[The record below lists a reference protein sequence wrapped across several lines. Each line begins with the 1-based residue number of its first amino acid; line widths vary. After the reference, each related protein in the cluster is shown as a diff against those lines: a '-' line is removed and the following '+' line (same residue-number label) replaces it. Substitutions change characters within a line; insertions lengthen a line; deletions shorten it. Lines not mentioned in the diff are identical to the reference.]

1 MIPIVLNL
9 SGRVCVVVGGGAVGQ
24 RKAQAVLAAG
34 GRVRLICREP
44 RDARLSHPRLEWITA
59 EYKPGQLEGA
69 SLVFAAASGEVNR
82 QVVADAHARGLLV
95 NCADDPEEG
104 DFILPAVLR
113 RGELTIAVSSGGAS
127 PMLAQAIRDRLE
139 GQFDAVFALWAQL
152 LAEFRPQILQ
162 RVADRER
169 RQQLLARLC
178 RLEWLERLR
187 QEGGDAVRLAMQA
200 EIDALVVDGA
210 QRL

>member
-9 SGRVCVVVGGGAVGQ
+9 SGRLCVVVGGGAVGQ
-24 RKAQAVLAAG
+24 RKVQAILAAG
-34 GRVRLICREP
+34 GRVRLVCREP
-44 RDARLSHPRLEWITA
+44 RDPRLSHPRLEWITA
-59 EYKPGQLEGA
+59 DYQPEQLEGA
-69 SLVFAAASGEVNR
+69 NLVFAAATGEVNR
-82 QVVADAHARGLLV
+82 QVVVDAHARGLLV
-95 NCADDPEEG
+95 NCADEPDEG

-113 RGELTIAVSSGGAS
+113 RGELTIAVSTGGAS
-127 PMLAQAIRDRLE
+127 PMLAQVIRDRLE
-139 GQFDAVFALWAQL
+139 GEFDANFALWTRL

-162 RVADRER
+162 RVTDRER

-187 QEGGDAVRLAMQA
+187 RDGGDAVRAAMQA
-200 EIDALVVDGA
+200 EVDALVADGA